1 MAPIFLVV
9 ILMNIAESDN
19 QQLTIM
25 HYNFFLMKFSDFS
38 WLDELSPLIVDD
50 ILFILSVCLGSK
62 FVHSTPTSFKIEN
75 I

>member
-1 MAPIFLVV
+1 
-9 ILMNIAESDN
+9 
-19 QQLTIM
+19 
-25 HYNFFLMKFSDFS
+25 MKFSDFS

-50 ILFILSVCLGSK
+50 IVFILSVCLGSK